1 MSATSLLA
9 PSAEGATSRSVAG
22 ITLEVLERGVGCP
35 ILFLHGPDPLPADA
49 PVLERLGALGSV
61 IAPSHPGFGGSP
73 RPDGFE
79 TVYDLVQLYAA
90 LLDDIGAPATVVGCS
105 FGGWIA
111 AELAL
116 ACPHRV
122 ARLVLVDSLG
132 IRISADPLT
141 RDIMDFFNTHPRE
154 IKRRSWHDPARAPD
168 YDAMSDA
175 ALIRHARS
183 RDALCLYGWDPH
195 MYNPRLHAWLHRLKV
210 PTLVLWGSADE
221 VVTPDYGR
229 AYAAAIPGA
238 AFALVAQAGHHPELE
253 QPAVVADHVAAFLN
267 SQPVGELVR

>member
-1 MSATSLLA
+1 MADSALLA
-9 PSAEGATSRSVAG
+9 PVAAGAIARIVDG
-22 ITLEVLERGVGCP
+22 ITVETLARGSGRP
-35 ILFLHGPDPLPADA
+35 ILFLHGPDPLDPDA
-49 PVLERLGALGSV
+49 PVLDALARYGAVL
-61 IAPSHPGFGGSP
+61 APSHPGFGGSP

-79 TVYDLVQLYAA
+79 TMFDLVHFYAA
-90 LLDDIGAPATVVGCS
+90 LLEDMGPAPVVIGCS

-116 ACPHRV
+116 ACPHRIGK
-122 ARLVLVDSLG
+122 LVLADALG

-154 IKRRSWHDPARAPD
+154 VARRSWADPAQAPD
-168 YDAMSDA
+168 YDAMTDA

-195 MYNPRLHAWLHRLKV
+195 MYNPRLHAWLHRIAV
-210 PTLVLWGSADE
+210 PTQVLWGARDQ

-229 AYAAAIPGA
+229 AFARAIPGA
-238 AFALVAQAGHHPELE
+238 AFALIDGAGHHPERE
-253 QPAVVADHVAAFLN
+253 QPAAFAAAVAAFLN
-267 SQPVGELVR
+267 HR

>member
-1 MSATSLLA
+1 MSVTSLLA
-9 PSAEGATSRSVAG
+9 PSAEGAAARSVAG
-22 ITLEVLERGVGCP
+22 ITLEVQERGAGRP
-35 ILFLHGPDPLPADA
+35 ILVLHGPDPLAEDA

-73 RPDGFE
+73 RPEGFE

-90 LLDDIGAPATVVGCS
+90 LLDEIGTPAVVVGCS

-116 ACPHRV
+116 ACPHRIT
-122 ARLVLVDSLG
+122 ALVLVDPLG

-195 MYNPRLHAWLHRLKV
+195 MYNPRLHAWLHRIKI
-210 PTLVLWGSADE
+210 PTLVLWGESDA

-229 AYAAAIPGA
+229 AYAAAIPSA
-238 AFALVAQAGHHPELE
+238 AFALIAEAGHHPELE
-253 QPAVVADHVAAFLN
+253 QPAAVAEQVAAFLN
-267 SQPVGELVR
+267 RQPAGELVR